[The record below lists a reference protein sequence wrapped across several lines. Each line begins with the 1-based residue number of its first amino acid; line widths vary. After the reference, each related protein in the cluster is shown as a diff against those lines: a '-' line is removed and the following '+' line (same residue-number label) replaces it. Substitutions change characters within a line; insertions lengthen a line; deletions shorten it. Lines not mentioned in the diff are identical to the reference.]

1 MKKQGRKYKK
11 NIVRKLH
18 DLKHTRKRM
27 HHALYFSQGK
37 RNPEGL
43 EVDAEMKRDDDA
55 LNITISVV
63 ESLLD

>member
-37 RNPEGL
+37 RNPEGF
-43 EVDAEMKRDDDA
+43 EVDAEMKREYEV
-55 LNITISVV
+55 LNKTINVV
-63 ESLLD
+63 ESLLN

>member
-37 RNPEGL
+37 RNPEGF
-43 EVDAEMKRDDDA
+43 EVDAEMKREYEV
-55 LNITISVV
+55 LNKTISVV